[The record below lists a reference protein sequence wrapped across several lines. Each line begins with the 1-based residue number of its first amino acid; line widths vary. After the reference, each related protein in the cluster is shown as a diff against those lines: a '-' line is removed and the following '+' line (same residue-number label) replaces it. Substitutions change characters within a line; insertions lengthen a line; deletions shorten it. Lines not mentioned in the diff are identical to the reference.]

1 MSNTGNVSHAWNTS
15 WATSAGWNGAS
26 NGKGGGSG
34 ARWLHG
40 SRSPALR
47 ARRRV
52 SSASAPA
59 MTARS
64 QRPARMA
71 SAASCTSTWGVVP
84 PMPEYRRWRGAM
96 PSAPASRSTGAS

>member
-1 MSNTGNVSHAWNTS
+1 MSNTGKVSHAWNTS

-26 NGKGGGSG
+26 NGNGGGSG

-52 SSASAPA
+52 SSASAPV
-59 MTARS
+59 MTATS
-64 QRPARMA
+64 HRPARMV
-71 SAASCTSTWGVVP
+71 SAASWTSTCGVVP
-84 PMPEYRRWRGAM
+84 PMPEYRRWRGPI
-96 PSAPASRSTGAS
+96 PSAAASRSTGAS